1 MRREFPE
8 EGDIVIG
15 TVKDVKP
22 YGAFVELLEYPGK
35 EGMIHISEV
44 TSGWVKNIRDHVKVG
59 QRVVAKVLRVDEKK
73 GHIDLSL
80 KRVTEQQKRAKVQ
93 EWKRFQRA
101 SKMLERAAEKL
112 GKSLEEAWEEVGYLL
127 EDEFGELYNA
137 FETLVIEGKEVLD
150 DLEISEEWKDVLYEV
165 AKESIELTNV
175 EVEGIIEMKS
185 YAPDGI
191 KQIKKALTTAL
202 KANPYDDVE
211 VKITY
216 IGAPKYRVEVIAPD
230 YKSGEEVFKKV
241 CEKAVQT
248 IKKLGGEGTYYRESK
263 K

>member
-1 MRREFPE
+1 MRHDYPE

-15 TVKDVKP
+15 TVKEVKP

-59 QRVVAKVLRVDEKK
+59 QRVVAKVLKVDKKK

-80 KRVTEQQKRAKVQ
+80 KRVTEQQRREKVL

-150 DLEISEEWKDVLYEV
+150 DLDISEEWKDVLYEV
-165 AKESIELTNV
+165 AKESIELSNV
-175 EVEGIIEMKS
+175 EVNGIIEMTCFE
-185 YAPDGI
+185 PDGI
-191 KQIKKALTTAL
+191 KRIKKALKNAL
-202 KANPYDDVE
+202 KANPYEDVE
-211 VKITY
+211 VNITY

-230 YKSGEEVFKKV
+230 YKSGEDIFKKV
-241 CEKAVQT
+241 CERALKE
-248 IKKLGGEGTYYRESK
+248 IKKLKGEGKYYRVEK
-263 K
+263 

>member
-59 QRVVAKVLRVDEKK
+59 QRVVAKVLRVDERK

-137 FETLVIEGKEVLD
+137 FETMVIEGKEVLD
-150 DLEISEEWKDVLYEV
+150 DLEISEEWKMFY
-165 AKESIELTNV
+165 
-175 EVEGIIEMKS
+175 MK
-185 YAPDGI
+185 
-191 KQIKKALTTAL
+191 
-202 KANPYDDVE
+202 
-211 VKITY
+211 
-216 IGAPKYRVEVIAPD
+216 
-230 YKSGEEVFKKV
+230 
-241 CEKAVQT
+241 
-248 IKKLGGEGTYYRESK
+248 
-263 K
+263 

>member
-1 MRREFPE
+1 MRKEFPE

-15 TVKDVKP
+15 VVKEVKP

-44 TSGWVKNIRDHVKVG
+44 TSGWVKNIRDHVKPG

-80 KRVTEQQKRAKVQ
+80 KRISEQQRREKIQ

-112 GKSLEEAWEEVGYLL
+112 GKSLEEAWDEVGYLL

-137 FETLVIEGKEVLD
+137 FETLVIEGKEALEGLD
-150 DLEISEEWKDVLYEV
+150 ISEDWKNVLYEV

-175 EVEGIIEMKS
+175 EVEGIIEMTCFE
-185 YAPDGI
+185 PDGI
-191 KQIKKALTTAL
+191 DRIKKALKEAL
-202 KANPYDDVE
+202 KANPYEDVE

-216 IGAPKYRVEVIAPD
+216 VGAPKYRVEVIAPD
-230 YKSGEEVFKKV
+230 YKSGEEVFKNV
-241 CEKAVQT
+241 CESAIKA
-248 IKKLGGEGTYYRESK
+248 IKKLKGEGKYYRVKS
-263 K
+263 

>member
-1 MRREFPE
+1 MRRDFPE

-44 TSGWVKNIRDHVKVG
+44 TSGWVRNIRDHVKVG
-59 QRVVAKVLRVDEKK
+59 QRVVAKVLRVDKKK

-80 KRVTEQQKRAKVQ
+80 KRVSDQQRREKVQ

-101 SKMLERAAEKL
+101 VKMLERAAEKL

-137 FETLVIEGKEVLD
+137 FETLVIEGKEALD
-150 DLEISEEWKDVLYEV
+150 DLEISDEWKDILYEV
-165 AKESIELTNV
+165 AKESIELSNV
-175 EVEGIIEMKS
+175 EIEGVIEMTCFE
-185 YAPDGI
+185 PDGV
-191 KQIKKALTTAL
+191 KRIKKALTQSL
-202 KANPYDDVE
+202 KANPYEDVE

-241 CEKAVQT
+241 CERALKF
-248 IKKLGGEGTYYRESK
+248 IKKYGGEGKYYRVES
-263 K
+263 